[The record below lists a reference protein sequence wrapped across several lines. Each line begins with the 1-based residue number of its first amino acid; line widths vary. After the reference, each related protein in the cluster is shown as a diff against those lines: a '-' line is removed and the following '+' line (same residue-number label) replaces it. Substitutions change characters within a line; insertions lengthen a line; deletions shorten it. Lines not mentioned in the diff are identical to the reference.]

1 MRYALDRHTFDSDA
15 VIELRRETIMP
26 ANRYARID
34 VKIVRD
40 EVVVSGQRQ
49 TRRGQYYNKDTVRKP
64 LATHTG
70 AAFKKAAEAAV
81 LELLE
86 SSE

>member
-1 MRYALDRHTFDSDA
+1 MA
-15 VIELRRETIMP
+15 E
-26 ANRYARID
+26 NRYARID

-40 EVVVSGQRQ
+40 EVVVSGQKQ
-49 TRRGQYYNKDTVRKP
+49 TRRGQYYNKDTVKKP
-64 LATHTG
+64 LSAHTG
-70 AAFKKAAEAAV
+70 PAFKKAASAAV